1 MTVKGVYTGEAW
13 EDIGATLIARF
24 ASIFGTG
31 AASPDTTEGNL
42 ILQADVS
49 SISVKVFDIDGT
61 QISTTLAPSA
71 ASTIFD
77 TLQTSGTWGNL
88 SRGGNFRYS
97 VPGDYF
103 PTGGTTNRVEVVVT
117 LTDGHKLPAVWTLA
131 VVELKG
137 S

>member
-1 MTVKGVYTGEAW
+1 MTVKGVYTGDAW

-31 AASPDTTEGNL
+31 AASPTTTEGNL

-49 SISVKVFDIDGT
+49 SISVKVFDVDGA
-61 QISTTLAPSA
+61 QIGTTLTPSA

-77 TLQTSGTWGNL
+77 TLQTAATWGNL

-97 VPGDYF
+97 VDGSYF
-103 PTGGTTNRVEVVVT
+103 PTGGTTNRVEVVIT

-131 VVELKG
+131 VNELKG

>member
-24 ASIFGTG
+24 ASVFGSG

-42 ILQADVS
+42 IQQADVS
-49 SISVKVFDIDGT
+49 SISVKVFDSDGA
-61 QISTTLAPSA
+61 QIGSTLTPT
-71 ASTIFD
+71 ASSVIFD
-77 TLQTSGTWGNL
+77 TIQTSGTWGNL
-88 SRGGNFRYS
+88 QRGGNFRYS
-97 VPGDYF
+97 VDGTYF
-103 PTGGTTNRVEVVVT
+103 PTGGTTNRVEVIIA
-117 LTDGHKLPAVWTLA
+117 LTDGHKLPAVWSLA

>member
-1 MTVKGVYTGEAW
+1 MTVRGVYTGEAW

-49 SISVKVFDIDGT
+49 SISVKVFDVDGT
-61 QISTTLAPSA
+61 QISTTLSPSP

-77 TLQTSGTWGNL
+77 TLQTSGTWENL

-97 VPGDYF
+97 VPGTYF
-103 PTGGTTNRVEVVVT
+103 PTGGTTNRVEVVIT
-117 LTDGHKLPAVWTLA
+117 LTDGHRLPAVWTLA
-131 VVELKG
+131 VVELQG